1 MPFDF
6 AQGILSLS
14 KDAQR
19 CHARR
24 ATNKRTAHGAVLDSC
39 GREEVDGSESRPCQH
54 AASPES

>member
-14 KDAQR
+14 RMRDA
-19 CHARR
+19 ATR
-24 ATNKRTAHGAVLDSC
+24 AGHEQKGPLMERSSISC